1 MKKRNTDCKEINDEE
16 KVNHKSNIDKNENIF
31 NYNDFEFKYEDKK
44 QVIVISK
51 KRKRDDD
58 NFIKQDCRDRIAKL
72 EALLVESSSEKNK
85 MRETILNLTEKVS
98 ALTVKVEFL
107 QKENVELM
115 NRLTKN

>member
-1 MKKRNTDCKEINDEE
+1 MYQSNLMTTESIWTVLITLITVLGSTSAWKFYEKRAD
-16 KVNHKSNIDKNENIF
+16 S
-31 NYNDFEFKYEDKK
+31 
-44 QVIVISK
+44 
-51 KRKRDDD
+51 KRDDD

-72 EALLVESSSEKNK
+72 EALLVESSNEKDK

-107 QKENVELM
+107 QKENAELI

>member
-1 MKKRNTDCKEINDEE
+1 MYQKDIMTTESIWTVLITLITVLGSTSAWKFYEKRAD
-16 KVNHKSNIDKNENIF
+16 S
-31 NYNDFEFKYEDKK
+31 
-44 QVIVISK
+44 
-51 KRKRDDD
+51 KRDDD

-72 EALLVESSSEKNK
+72 EVLLAESSQEKDK

-107 QKENVELM
+107 QKENSDLM

>member
-1 MKKRNTDCKEINDEE
+1 MQTESIWTVLITAITVLGSASAWRFYEKRADQKKDE
-16 KVNHKSNIDKNENIF
+16 
-31 NYNDFEFKYEDKK
+31 
-44 QVIVISK
+44 
-51 KRKRDDD
+51 D

-72 EALLVESSSEKNK
+72 EALLLESSIEKNK

>member
-1 MKKRNTDCKEINDEE
+1 MYQNDIMTTESIWTVLITLITVLGSTSAWKFYEKRSD
-16 KVNHKSNIDKNENIF
+16 S
-31 NYNDFEFKYEDKK
+31 
-44 QVIVISK
+44 
-51 KRKRDDD
+51 KRDDD

-72 EALLVESSSEKNK
+72 EVLLAESSQEKDK

-107 QKENVELM
+107 QKENSDLI